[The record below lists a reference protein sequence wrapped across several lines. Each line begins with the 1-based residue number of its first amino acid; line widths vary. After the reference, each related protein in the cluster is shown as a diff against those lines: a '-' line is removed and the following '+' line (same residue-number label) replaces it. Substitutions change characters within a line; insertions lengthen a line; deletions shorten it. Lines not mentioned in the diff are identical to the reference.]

1 MIMNG
6 KTIRKR
12 LDSLYEKAPGI
23 ALGAKD
29 KWVVFS
35 DLHLGDGG
43 AGDDFRIND
52 DLFSHVLEKHY
63 GPENF
68 SLILNGDVEEL
79 LRYRRQAIT
88 HAWKRIYRILEIFQ
102 QQKRLM
108 KIFGNHD
115 YELHLPKRRPRRIP
129 VQETVKLD
137 FRGWTIFVL
146 HGHQASWFLELFRF
160 LVIVSLRFL
169 ARPLR
174 IRNYSVAR
182 SSRKKFAVER
192 AIRETGCTIAPS
204 LWFPACSIRDAPSAK
219 KGSPPSRLMRA
230 ASAWFIG
237 QTEIGTHARLR
248 AVGPRPR
255 LRTRP
260 PFSGWFCRKKLLI
273 ISSLESGFSRSL
285 TP

>member
-79 LRYRRQAIT
+79 LR
-88 HAWKRIYRILEIFQ
+88 
-102 QQKRLM
+102 
-108 KIFGNHD
+108 
-115 YELHLPKRRPRRIP
+115 
-129 VQETVKLD
+129 
-137 FRGWTIFVL
+137 
-146 HGHQASWFLELFRF
+146 
-160 LVIVSLRFL
+160 FL

-204 LWFPACSIRDAPSAK
+204 LWFPACSIRDAPSAR
-219 KGSPPSRLMRA
+219 KGSPPSRLMKA